1 MNIVL
6 DTFKKLMNE
15 EIDISRAR
23 LNMLELDFKI
33 EDGFIYKDSVYEKKE
48 LKL

>member
-1 MNIVL
+1 MNVIL
-6 DTFKKLMNE
+6 DTFKKLMNK
-15 EIDISRAR
+15 EIDINEAR
-23 LNMLELDFKI
+23 LNILKLELKI